1 MRRIVNGLRHL
12 LRIKSRLICM
22 LLAVFIAN
30 ILTTGAG
37 LTASTDW
44 LEHEKSHL
52 AALHDAE
59 SPDSPQSAP
68 DQPTG
73 KTQNKHDCHASH
85 FFQCHVAKEPLIFSR
100 APSSLPI
107 VSYLA
112 LAAPQGAT
120 EAPFRPP
127 R

>member
-1 MRRIVNGLRHL
+1 VSL
-12 LRIKSRLICM
+12 

-30 ILTTGAG
+30 ILTAGAG

-52 AALHDAE
+52 TALHDAE

-73 KTQNKHDCHASH
+73 KTQNKHECHASH
-85 FFQCHVAKEPLIFSR
+85 FFQCHVATKPLIFSSPLVPARRFLSGTRR
-100 APSSLPI
+100 ASGRNRSPFQTPAVI
-107 VSYLA
+107 ADPAA
-112 LAAPQGAT
+112 LQAP
-120 EAPFRPP
+120 R